1 MICRKHEDDREVVR
15 SVARRLGEAVV
26 LVRQRGFHV
35 VEADRYDDEPDVVD
49 MAELTGG
56 LDWDRDIEPR
66 LHCRRD
72 NRKQRVA

>member
-1 MICRKHEDDREVVR
+1 MVFRKHEDDREVVA

-26 LVRQRGFHV
+26 LVRQRGFHL

-66 LHCRRD
+66 LHCRRGE
-72 NRKQRVA
+72 RKWRVA